1 MVSHNTNTLD
11 VKHIHVKIVI
21 GKGSGHSATIG
32 AITVASLAKKLH
44 KPKAVAETYALNIL
58 AVTM

>member
-1 MVSHNTNTLD
+1 M
-11 VKHIHVKIVI
+11 HVKSVI

-44 KPKAVAETYALNIL
+44 KPNAVAETYALNMR